1 MSSRDGCDLQLAV
14 TEPSSALDRRLWD
27 ESHDVVTVEVTYV
40 EAAVAFAQARRLERL
55 SASGHRSA
63 LRVLAELRPQMT
75 VARVDETLVQRAA
88 TLAHDCGPTRL

>member
-1 MSSRDGCDLQLAV
+1 
-14 TEPSSALDRRLWD
+14 LWD